1 MQAIKC
7 VVVGDG
13 TVGKTCLL
21 ISYTTNAF
29 PGEYIPTVF
38 DNYSANVMVDGK
50 TISLGLWDTAG
61 QEDYDRLRL
70 LSTPNGRV
78 LGLLLS
84 SAHASYENV
93 RTKVRALNPN
103 QPGLDS
109 CPVVPRDLASC
120 SVDLDRARWDEARF
134 TRETPLLLR
143 SFGTDATCV
152 CTSPVSNRCDGLAQ
166 NLVTLTPTM
175 NTLFETNYT
184 TNDVYLWIWAV
195 QGTVKATNC
204 AAQAVLVDVG
214 ATSALTNFPNRTEWA
229 QSALLWD
236 LQSLNNTGLRD
247 FVLNAPWNLLTVD
260 GPVTDGDI
268 SRFSTTA
275 SGYSF
280 NFAAQTSRC
289 RPSLSSN
296 DGLSDDQAG
305 RVSNTAPLDRMYSFA
320 AASSSQH
327 QGLLNAFWVTNLQRR
342 ADKLETFLSIVRSS
356 PIMIPFNAG
365 SSAVRSVFTS
375 TSFPVPIS
383 CYPDLTAAQLEQIN
397 TVESVFGLDAVSAP
411 PSKFD
416 SECFPSRPVYGI
428 LDILRLRIP
437 FADSRQNISRQ
448 AVTLNADVGPRAVVY
463 SGGGAHTYG
472 TLSNLNHVVLE
483 YLSGM
488 PTLVANAVVD
498 FVLSNSTTPPGANSL
513 LATTTVPLLEVALFG
528 TISSADIDFVSSALT
543 NAAGALVFEFS
554 NSSLIVHDDFKSS
567 TFNQTWAAAQQALGT
582 AGVIVGV
589 SNITGSFTA
598 SSPRAGVRVLNVLG
612 SFKLFILAAI
622 AILGLLSL
630 AGVSSLAVRDD
641 YEQPDNF
648 ASWSA
653 LWKGSKT
660 DVNSLVTAL
669 YNVIWS
675 FIGYSNANY
684 ALSEVKDP
692 VRTIKRSAPLA
703 IASVATVYLLVNI
716 GYLGVVSRNDIL
728 GSRQIVAAL
737 FFRNLFGP
745 ATDRILS
752 GCIALSSLGNILA
765 VLFTQGRVVQE
776 LAREGIL
783 PFSAFLS
790 SNRPFGAP
798 LSALLVLYGISL
810 LGVVAPPPGDAY
822 LFLLSMSGYS
832 LTLVN
837 TFVSFGLIMLHT
849 ARPSWNWNPPFRASA
864 VVVWAFFASNVF
876 LAIAPLIPPAP
887 GKGTFETIPYY
898 MHVFVTILASQLGV
912 LYWAVFFRWLPRRG
926 GYDLKSERVVQE
938 DGVSRTVFVKV
949 PRGTEARD
957 L

>member
-1 MQAIKC
+1 MSAPYNDRRRSVETQASALDPSILSFS
-7 VVVGDG
+7 GF
-13 TVGKTCLL
+13 
-21 ISYTTNAF
+21 SHQF
-29 PGEYIPTVF
+29 PAVPDSIPNSPVSGVF
-38 DNYSANVMVDGK
+38 PRSPVAPASGP
-50 TISLGLWDTAG
+50 S
-61 QEDYDRLRL
+61 RLRETQDIGPYDWAEGASTIDSVGVDAAEHSL
-70 LSTPNGRV
+70 LSTSFIT
-78 LGLLLS
+78 GLLRENADPSTTPRRSHRVSVASDFSEMTYPPPRTHSTRAPPPQRPQGQRPQGSSRPPPSAFQPIPESS
-84 SAHASYENV
+84 SATGMVSDDDTLYSNLDDPGGRARGTARGGNVDPERDMKVASSAPSYGKEGYEPAYTPSTPSPYSPALPSSGTQQRFLPQTTPPETRMSMHSNRSRRSVVPSFISASSRSIVKAFTWRKKPLPPIPKIPHIPVAHEAEFKQKEESTPLSQLLMRSDALRSALDNGQHPHASFVTRSPMSMSKTPMLLPDDDRLAYSPTPYSGPMTG
-93 RTKVRALNPN
+93 RPALSYSFYHDHQSSPSPQAKPTNAS
-103 QPGLDS
+103 LLIKKRRLWIIMLIFLA
-109 CPVVPRDLASC
+109 VVIGAVGAAIGVTLHNRNAKSVSSC
-120 SVDLDRARWDEARF
+120 SGNSAGAACDL
-134 TRETPLLLR
+134 
-143 SFGTDATCV
+143 DATCV

-280 NFAAQTSRC
+280 NFAAQTLAVPPVSF
-289 RPSLSSN
+289 SSN

-448 AVTLNADVGPRAVVY
+448 AVTLNADVGPPRGGVQR
-463 SGGGAHTYG
+463 GGAHTYG

-543 NAAGALVFEFS
+543 NAAGALVFGAANGDALRNWAVPTTGDLVWTEFS

-589 SNITGSFTA
+589 SNITGSF
-598 SSPRAGVRVLNVLG
+598 
-612 SFKLFILAAI
+612 
-622 AILGLLSL
+622 
-630 AGVSSLAVRDD
+630 
-641 YEQPDNF
+641 
-648 ASWSA
+648 SA
-653 LWKGSKT
+653 TG
-660 DVNSLVTAL
+660 
-669 YNVIWS
+669 
-675 FIGYSNANY
+675 
-684 ALSEVKDP
+684 
-692 VRTIKRSAPLA
+692 
-703 IASVATVYLLVNI
+703 
-716 GYLGVVSRNDIL
+716 
-728 GSRQIVAAL
+728 
-737 FFRNLFGP
+737 
-745 ATDRILS
+745 
-752 GCIALSSLGNILA
+752 
-765 VLFTQGRVVQE
+765 LFT
-776 LAREGIL
+776 
-783 PFSAFLS
+783 S
-790 SNRPFGAP
+790 S
-798 LSALLVLYGISL
+798 
-810 LGVVAPPPGDAY
+810 
-822 LFLLSMSGYS
+822 
-832 LTLVN
+832 
-837 TFVSFGLIMLHT
+837 
-849 ARPSWNWNPPFRASA
+849 
-864 VVVWAFFASNVF
+864 
-876 LAIAPLIPPAP
+876 
-887 GKGTFETIPYY
+887 
-898 MHVFVTILASQLGV
+898 
-912 LYWAVFFRWLPRRG
+912 
-926 GYDLKSERVVQE
+926 
-938 DGVSRTVFVKV
+938 
-949 PRGTEARD
+949 
-957 L
+957 